1 MKETFDKASDY
12 ISKYITEA
20 YSTSFSKGISLLGSS
35 IQPKIYAIYGFVRL
49 ADEIVDSF
57 EGYCQEELLAQL
69 VSDYKYSIKHGISIN
84 PVLNSFQ
91 KVVCD
96 YELLDLVTSFLESME
111 MDLNKKDYTSIEQ
124 YQKYI
129 YGSAEVV
136 GLMCL
141 KVFVVGDIKK
151 YEELKPYAIKLGS
164 AFQKVN
170 FLRDI
175 QDDMLRLGRT
185 YFPNVNWND
194 FTEIV
199 KEEILEEVRLEFEE
213 AAIGVKMLPA
223 NCKLGVFVAYT
234 YYLSLLKKLSKKSA
248 QDILD
253 KRTRVPDVSKLYIL
267 HKSQL
272 QYKLGLL

>member
-1 MKETFDKASDY
+1 MKETFDNASDY

-57 EGYCQEELLAQL
+57 EGYPQEELLAQL
-69 VSDYKYSIKHGISIN
+69 VSDYTYSITHGISIN

-91 KVVCD
+91 KVVRD
-96 YELLDLVTSFLESME
+96 YELHDLVTSFLESME
-111 MDLNKKDYTSIEQ
+111 MDLNKKDYSSIEQ

-141 KVFVVGDIKK
+141 KVFVAGDAKK
-151 YEELKPYAIKLGS
+151 YEELKPFAIKLGS

-194 FTEIV
+194 FTDTI

-213 AAIGVKMLPA
+213 AATGVKMLPA
-223 NCKLGVFVAYT
+223 NCKLGVFVAYK

-248 QDILD
+248 QEILD